1 MIHLEKL
8 INELGSEA
16 SANNRGLRAGGV
28 RGHTTRAPTK
38 ADYNNSNDN
47 AHRNNIPF
55 ELIKTHSTTITHHFG
70 TNRQLEAN

>member
-16 SANNRGLRAGGV
+16 SANNRGLRV

-38 ADYNNSNDN
+38 PDHNNSNDN

-55 ELIKTHSTTITHHFG
+55 ELIKTHSMTITHHFG
-70 TNRQLEAN
+70 TNRQLEPN